1 MQWVP
6 QSLNV
11 PEGAANHNRN
21 FNWGATSI
29 FITNQHDWRT
39 KTSETCTYILLYM
52 LRTMLCWHI
61 NVYLQAVDCDSY
73 YCHFWGKMQHFI
85 EQKLKYELSYIL
97 VHIHCILFQKTVD
110 IIQPFPSYWPE
121 TQGYTQMWFYN
132 VIHTNYYN
140 VNVMK
145 SVVKNLIYEIIIIKK
160 YTMSTAQLK
169 IMGKKNLVLYL
180 VICISILLLL

>member
-1 MQWVP
+1 
-6 QSLNV
+6 
-11 PEGAANHNRN
+11 
-21 FNWGATSI
+21 
-29 FITNQHDWRT
+29 
-39 KTSETCTYILLYM
+39 
-52 LRTMLCWHI
+52 
-61 NVYLQAVDCDSY
+61 
-73 YCHFWGKMQHFI
+73 
-85 EQKLKYELSYIL
+85 
-97 VHIHCILFQKTVD
+97 
-110 IIQPFPSYWPE
+110 
-121 TQGYTQMWFYN
+121 MWFYN